1 MMTRSRMI
9 PSSLSRTG
17 VLVCTLLGAAIA
29 PAQMPDA
36 YRHPIGLFADM
47 AADTVTEDLFNI
59 HAPSPGWR
67 FEASEPVPG
76 ADIFLDCRAL
86 ACADLDDDG
95 WVDAVLAGGVEP
107 ADPPSRLLWGRPD
120 GTFEL
125 AEPSP
130 VPRHMLRA
138 TRADVDGDGRTDLV
152 VLVASGG
159 RRPQVHGDTARLP
172 RLALTLLRN
181 EGGRRFARVPL
192 GVDAWHLVLADL
204 DGDDWLDLAATVQ
217 SKDSGPATELAL
229 LRGGPE
235 GFATPRLVALPGAWG
250 RPFVGHLKVSGP
262 RPGELL
268 VWQSSILDIDR
279 TDPHVLRQPF
289 GTPAWRVADLPRDD
303 TSPCLALGDADA
315 DGRSDLFRGSIDYSG
330 GRNRLYLDVASGDWR
345 DQGRH
350 TGLWG
355 GYTYTTCAAWG
366 DADNDGLAD
375 LWQCRIYNAGRA
387 TPSQLYRNRGDT
399 TFVNATATLSRPA
412 VPSSRRAAWL
422 DADRDG
428 RLDLLAT
435 FDSAYVGEIPLTACR
450 PILYRNRCDAGAS
463 LSVKLEGRPP
473 NTDALGAVLTLWA
486 AGRAQWRHIG
496 DGAISGGA
504 APPLEQHFGLG
515 EAAAC
520 DSLAVWWPDGTRQ
533 VWHDLAAG
541 RRHVLRQD

>member
-1 MMTRSRMI
+1 MMCRTRT
-9 PSSLSRTG
+9 LAT
-17 VLVCTLLGAAIA
+17 VLLGAATA
-29 PAQMPDA
+29 TAQMPDA
-36 YRHPIGLFADM
+36 YRHPIGMFADM

-67 FEASEPVPG
+67 FVATAPVPG
-76 ADIFLDCRAL
+76 AGFYLGCRGL

-95 WVDAVLAGGVEP
+95 AVDVLLAGGDEP

-130 VPRHMLRA
+130 VPPHMRDV

-159 RRPQVHGDTARLP
+159 RRPRVHGDTTRLP
-172 RLALTLLRN
+172 RLGLTLLRN
-181 EGGRRFARVPL
+181 QGGRRFARVPL
-192 GVDAWHLVLADL
+192 GVDAWHFALADL
-204 DGDDWLDLAATVQ
+204 DGDGWLDLAATVQ
-217 SKDSGPATELAL
+217 QQDSDLATELAL

-235 GFATPRLVALPGAWG
+235 GFATPRLVALPGAW
-250 RPFVGHLKVSGP
+250 RQPFVGSLRVSGT

-268 VWQSSILDIDR
+268 VWQSSTLDIDR
-279 TDPHVLRQPF
+279 IDPHVLRQPF

-315 DGRSDLFRGSIDYSG
+315 DGRADLFRGSNDYSG

-355 GYTYTTCAAWG
+355 GYTYTRGAAWG
-366 DADNDGLAD
+366 DADNDGLVD
-375 LWQCRIYNAGRA
+375 LWQCRAYNAGRA
-387 TPSQLYRNRGDT
+387 TPSQLYRNRADT
-399 TFVNATATLSRPA
+399 TFVNATRVLSRPA
-412 VPSSRRAAWL
+412 LPSSHHAAWV
-422 DADRDG
+422 DVDRDG
-428 RLDLLAT
+428 RLDLLAAFLAEYVDT
-435 FDSAYVGEIPLTACR
+435 VPLSACP
-450 PILYRNRCDAGAS
+450 PILYRNRCEAGAS
-463 LSVKLEGRPP
+463 LSVKLAGRPP

-486 AGRAQWRHIG
+486 AGRAQWRHLG
-496 DGAISGGA
+496 DGTFSGGT

-515 EAAAC
+515 RATAC

-533 VWHDLAAG
+533 VWYDLQAG
-541 RRHVLRQD
+541 RRHVLRQE